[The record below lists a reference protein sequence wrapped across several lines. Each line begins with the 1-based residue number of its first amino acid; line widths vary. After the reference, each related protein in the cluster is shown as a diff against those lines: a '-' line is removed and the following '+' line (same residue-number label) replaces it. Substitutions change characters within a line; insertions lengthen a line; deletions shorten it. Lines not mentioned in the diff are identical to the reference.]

1 MIKNQVYLIKIIFLR
16 GITFS
21 NNLQQYKMGVVCIQT
36 CAHGHDFQRKTNHS
50 AFVRQRF
57 RQQYL

>member
-21 NNLQQYKMGVVCIQT
+21 NNLQQYKMGVVCYINM
-36 CAHGHDFQRKTNHS
+36 CARPTG
-50 AFVRQRF
+50 RQSRPA
-57 RQQYL
+57 RDC